1 MLVIKDR
8 EMLSFNANIDRYFK
22 VISSNLKIN
31 LGYTKS
37 NYKNIVNN
45 SGLREVKANNYN
57 YGFELRSGFLG
68 KFNYHIGT
76 KWETYQI
83 KTTIDNSYTN
93 NVSFLDLSYV
103 FNDRFNIDFQTER
116 YYFGNVDNDNNT
128 YYFAD
133 LEARYKFKENK
144 LIFSLS
150 GKNLFNTESFKTFT
164 MDDISS
170 TTTEYRF
177 LPRLILLKVE
187 FRF

>member
-1 MLVIKDR
+1 
-8 EMLSFNANIDRYFK
+8 MLSFNANIDRYFK